1 VVNASLK
8 ADSVTQL
15 CNSSTRA
22 NQKSQ
27 RSDSALPGPLCGFRD
42 EFKVPKWAHYS
53 PRARAR
59 ENARIRLRG
68 LSPAFLR
75 DTPQTINS
83 ND

>member
-1 VVNASLK
+1 MGGLK

-27 RSDSALPGPLCGFRD
+27 RSDSVLPGPLCGFRD

-53 PRARAR
+53 PRVRSR
-59 ENARIRLRG
+59 ECSN
-68 LSPAFLR
+68 SPSWIVAGFSPR
-75 DTPQTINS
+75 HST